1 MCPVLAS
8 EATQIQ
14 EIKVSVIKIS
24 KWSTKKKFLGE
35 LITLVFEL
43 ATKESIENSGTR
55 GEKAWKSGLNVHE
68 DDRKYQRQ
76 EDEDKT

>member
-14 EIKVSVIKIS
+14 EIKVLLIKIS

-35 LITLVFEL
+35 LITLVLEL
-43 ATKESIENSGTR
+43 ATK
-55 GEKAWKSGLNVHE
+55 
-68 DDRKYQRQ
+68 
-76 EDEDKT
+76 